1 MEQDT
6 NNGSDNES
14 NISVY
19 NKEISIDDIIEISSN
34 EEEENE
40 LLNKSLDFKQS
51 VSINLNLSIENEK
64 NQSEI
69 EEKKELNNNNIKYNP
84 PKISKLKPK
93 KTNDQISPMKLNLK
107 LFGNNIS
114 ENKRINDVVYNY
126 SLDQSDAKS
135 CPDEDENDFDD
146 INSNDK
152 IFKKTM
158 KKLNLI
164 ELRKQMK
171 NIKLEFEDN
180 DNKLKEYEN
189 ILNSDNIFNKNKK
202 RRKSIFKKY
211 IQQQEE
217 INWLFSS
224 NGPMASLNNINQR
237 SISNTLYRS
246 NTSFA
251 NNRFRLRNS
260 NISILGI
267 LESVVNMKKERNTV
281 TVI

>member
-40 LLNKSLDFKQS
+40 LLNQSLDFKQS

-69 EEKKELNNNNIKYNP
+69 EEKKELDNNNIKYNP

-126 SLDQSDAKS
+126 S
-135 CPDEDENDFDD
+135 DFDD

-171 NIKLEFEDN
+171 NIKLEFEEN

-189 ILNSDNIFNKNKK
+189 ILNSDSIFNKNKK

>member
-14 NISVY
+14 NISVF

-40 LLNKSLDFKQS
+40 LLNQSLDFKQS

-126 SLDQSDAKS
+126 SLDKSDAIS

-152 IFKKTM
+152 IVKKTM

-171 NIKLEFEDN
+171 NIKIEFEDN

-189 ILNSDNIFNKNKK
+189 ILNSDSIFNKNKK

-237 SISNTLYRS
+237 SISSTLYRS

>member
-40 LLNKSLDFKQS
+40 LLNQSLDFKQS

-69 EEKKELNNNNIKYNP
+69 EEKKELNNNDIKYNP